1 MLRSSNIINH
11 TPVYIGH
18 AHSLSAQAQGNTYC
32 HVPYDVSKGEKKTM
46 VLKNTLNKQKGEE
59 TNTENIFKFNYSE
72 EGLIAG
78 KSASSDSASSTLL
91 SISFMHG
98 L

>member
-1 MLRSSNIINH
+1 MCTVSQHKHKKTH
-11 TPVYIGH
+11 TVMCRTMC
-18 AHSLSAQAQGNTYC
+18 QR
-32 HVPYDVSKGEKKTM
+32 VKKKTM